1 MAAARPVDLNDT
13 AAKAVVAIHG
23 GTAAV
28 DYLAAFVRRHDL
40 DDHEVLVLLVLAADL
55 VNRRKEEEV
64 P

>member
-1 MAAARPVDLNDT
+1 MTAVQSVDLNG
-13 AAKAVVAIHG
+13 AAAEAVTAIHG
-23 GTAAV
+23 GTAAA